1 MARKGLRS
9 VDNAAAYAIVN
20 AAYKQAVGDAAVDTV
35 DLSDFCDSGVA
46 YGSLTIN
53 RDKFFKAL
61 LDQVVNFY
69 TEESYEEYSDPYYV
83 ESRRFANVVQMINA
97 QAPEVQ
103 ASHAWNDFSP
113 NTSTTPP
120 TYATVG
126 TYQVKQ
132 ASISTDYFQR
142 SVSWELPIAISGSQE
157 NDAFKSEEELR
168 GFVDYLFVCVDNKLK
183 IHRENLNAMNR
194 AHAMGWK
201 IYSQSQG
208 VGGIHKVNLLDAY
221 NTERGKSITTVAG
234 FLADADALRYAG
246 SQILLYSQYMR
257 KPSTLFNTKGLVK
270 FCPTDRM
277 VLEVNSAF
285 ENAINEVAL
294 SNTFHDELAS
304 MPAHYSV
311 PAWQG
316 FGVNDSTSSP
326 TTTAAAFDQVTKI
339 KITLDND
346 QTVSQSGIVAFMAD
360 KYGVMHTIR
369 QERVASTF
377 FDPEDL
383 TLYFY
388 QNRDQYMTNLAQ
400 NMIVFT
406 LEAPVT
412 PPPSSG
418 TRMSGLS
425 K

>member
-1 MARKGLRS
+1 MAIKKGLRS
-9 VDNAAAYAIVN
+9 VDNNTAYAIVN
-20 AAYKQAVGDAAVDTV
+20 AAYKQAVGEAAIDTI

-46 YGSLTIN
+46 YGSLTMS

-103 ASHAWNDFSP
+103 ASHAWKDFSP
-113 NTSTTPP
+113 NTSTTPT

-126 TYQVKQ
+126 TYEVKP
-132 ASISTDYFQR
+132 ATVTADYFTKT
-142 SVSWELPIAISGSQE
+142 VSWELPIAITEEQE
-157 NDAFKSEEELR
+157 TDAFKSAEELR

-201 IYSQSQG
+201 IYSQAQG
-208 VGGIHKVNLLDAY
+208 VAGIHKVNLLDAY
-221 NTERGKSITTVAG
+221 NTERGKSIDSVSA

-270 FCPTDRM
+270 FCPSDRM

-304 MPAHYSV
+304 MPSHYSV
-311 PAWQG
+311 PAWTG
-316 FGVNDSTSSP
+316 FGVTDTTSSP

-339 KITLDND
+339 DVTLDND
-346 QTVSQSGIVAFMAD
+346 QTVNQSGIVAFMAD

-369 QERVASTF
+369 QERIASTYM
-377 FDPEDL
+377 DPEGL
-383 TLYFY
+383 SLYFY
-388 QNRDQYMTNLAQ
+388 QNRDSFITNLAQ
-400 NMIVFT
+400 NMVVFT
-406 LEAPVT
+406 LEAPT
-412 PPPSSG
+412 GPSPSSG
-418 TRMSGLS
+418 TRMNS

>member
-1 MARKGLRS
+1 MPKKGLRS
-9 VDNAAAYAIVN
+9 VDNNAAYAIVN

-46 YGSLTIN
+46 YGSLTMN

-83 ESRRFANVVQMINA
+83 ESRRFANVVQMISA

-103 ASHAWNDFSP
+103 ASHAWKDFSP

-126 TYQVKQ
+126 TYEIKQ

-201 IYSQSQG
+201 IYSQAQG
-208 VGGIHKVNLLDAY
+208 VAGIHKVNLLDAY
-221 NTERGKSITTVAG
+221 NTERGKSISTVDG

-294 SNTFHDELAS
+294 SNTFHDELAA

-326 TTTAAAFDQVTKI
+326 KTTAAAFDQVTKI
-339 KITLDND
+339 DITLDND
-346 QTVSQSGIVAFMAD
+346 QTVNQSGIVAFMAD

-406 LEAPVT
+406 LEAPVSPT
-412 PPPSSG
+412 PSNN
-418 TRMSGLS
+418 RMNN

>member
-1 MARKGLRS
+1 MAIKKGLRS
-9 VDNAAAYAIVN
+9 VDNNAAYAIVN

-46 YGSLTIN
+46 YGSLVMN

-103 ASHAWNDFSP
+103 ASHAWKDFSP

-126 TYQVKQ
+126 TYEIKP
-132 ASISTDYFQR
+132 ASVSADYFQR

-183 IHRENLNAMNR
+183 IHRENLNALNR

-201 IYSQSQG
+201 IYSQAQG
-208 VGGIHKVNLLDAY
+208 VAGIHKVNLLDAY
-221 NTERGKSITTVAG
+221 NTERGKSIDSVSA

-270 FCPTDRM
+270 FCPSDRM

-339 KITLDND
+339 DVTLDND
-346 QTVSQSGIVAFMAD
+346 QTVNQSGIVAFMAD

-400 NMIVFT
+400 NMVVFT
-406 LEAPVT
+406 LEAPT
-412 PPPSSG
+412 GPSPSSG
-418 TRMSGLS
+418 TRMNS